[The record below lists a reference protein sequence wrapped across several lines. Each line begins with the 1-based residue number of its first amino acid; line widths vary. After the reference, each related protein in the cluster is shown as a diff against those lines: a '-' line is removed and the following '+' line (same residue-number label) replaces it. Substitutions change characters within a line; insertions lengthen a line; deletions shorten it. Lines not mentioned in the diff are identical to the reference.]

1 MSKKSK
7 PVSGLIVS
15 KVNVKKKL
23 HYLHVGSPQ
32 EDNDMRLFHFVLFT
46 GECSC
51 MMSPSGCSGRRAEWR
66 PRTGL
71 KSRNA

>member
-1 MSKKSK
+1 MKSK
-7 PVSGLIVS
+7 PVSGLTIS
-15 KVNVKKKL
+15 KVYAKEVALTAYVVTPK
-23 HYLHVGSPQ
+23 
-32 EDNDMRLFHFVLFT
+32 EDNDVHLFHFFVFT

-51 MMSPSGCSGRRAEWR
+51 MMSPSGRSGCRAVWR